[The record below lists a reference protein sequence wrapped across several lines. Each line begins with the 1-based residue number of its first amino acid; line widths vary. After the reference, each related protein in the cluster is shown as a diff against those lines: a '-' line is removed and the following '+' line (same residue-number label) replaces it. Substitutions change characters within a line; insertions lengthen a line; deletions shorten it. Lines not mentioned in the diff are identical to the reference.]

1 MHRRIQR
8 RDLIRGA
15 GAAGVAGLAGCLQ
28 SGGGG
33 SEGPDVLVVI
43 GYPESGVQIFRD
55 YYSDFGTGVDIL
67 VTDGLKDPEL
77 PGDVGNE
84 MANVTGTAPTAAGP
98 GKDFFTQRFEEEY
111 SNEPGVFT
119 SQAYDAS
126 AASMLANLA
135 AGENDG
141 TAVRDNM
148 RAVANPAGEEFGPSE
163 LGEAVETVAAG
174 NDIDY
179 VGASSSVDFDENGDM
194 RAVTY
199 EVFGFSSNGVETEDT
214 IQFGGDGGGGGGE
227 SADYPG
233 SDSGR
238 TVKFGILLPLTGDLS
253 PVGKPIRDGAKL
265 PATQL
270 EGETDFTFDFQVE
283 DTQTDPQAGISAAEA
298 LVNAGYPAVTGPA
311 SSGVNIQVSKQVYI
325 PNQVVGC
332 SPSSTSPNVTTLE
345 DDDYVFRTPP
355 SDTLQGRVLAQ
366 VATEEL
372 DASTASTM
380 FVNNDYGQALSSN
393 FVEAFEGT
401 VQSEVSFEKQQSSYT
416 SQLEQALGG

>member
-1 MHRRIQR
+1 M
-8 RDLIRGA
+8 
-15 GAAGVAGLAGCLQ
+15 
-28 SGGGG
+28 
-33 SEGPDVLVVI
+33 LVVI

-55 YYSDFGTGVDIL
+55 YYSDFDTGVDVL
-67 VTDGLKDPEL
+67 VSDGLQDPDL
-77 PGDVGNE
+77 PSDVGND

-126 AASMLANLA
+126 AALMLANLA

-163 LGEAVETVAAG
+163 LADAVEAVAAG
-174 NDIDY
+174 DDVNY
-179 VGASSSVDFDENGDM
+179 VGASSSVDFDENGDIT
-194 RAVTY
+194 AGSYSVFEFSDDGVATTETIPFGS
-199 EVFGFSSNGVETEDT
+199 EVE
-214 IQFGGDGGGGGGE
+214 GE
-227 SADYPG
+227 SASYPG
-233 SDSGR
+233 SDAGR
-238 TVKFGILLPLTGDLS
+238 TVKFGILMPLSGDLS
-253 PVGKPIRDGAKL
+253 PVGKPIRDGARL
-265 PATQL
+265 PAVQL
-270 EGETDFTFDFQVE
+270 EGETDFEFDFQVE
-283 DTQTDPQAGISAAEA
+283 DTQTDPEAGISAAEA

-332 SPSSTSPNVTTLE
+332 SPSSTSANVTSLE
-345 DDDYVFRTPP
+345 DDDYVFRTAP
-355 SDTLQGRVLAQ
+355 SDVNQGKVMAE
-366 VATEEL
+366 VATENL
-372 DASTASTM
+372 SASTASTM
-380 FVNNDYGQALSSN
+380 FVNNDYGQALSSS
-393 FVEAFEGT
+393 FVDAFEGT